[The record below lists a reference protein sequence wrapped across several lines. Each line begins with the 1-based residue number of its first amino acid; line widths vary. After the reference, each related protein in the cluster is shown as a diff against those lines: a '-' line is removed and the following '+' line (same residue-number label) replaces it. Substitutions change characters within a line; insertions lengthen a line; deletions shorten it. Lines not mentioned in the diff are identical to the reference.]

1 MSFPQTLTPDLLL
14 HAYRQGIFPMA
25 ASRRGPIAWYSP
37 DPRAILPLEGFK
49 ASKSLRK
56 RIRRGDYLITRDQA
70 FSQVIGA
77 CAQPRPGHPETWI
90 NDEILRAYN
99 HMHTLGYAHSVEAWI
114 EEPDVDTGRRLA
126 GGLYGVALGGVFF
139 GESMFSTA
147 TDASKVCLAHLV
159 DHLNERGFTL
169 LDTQIIS
176 PHMRQFG
183 VIEVP
188 RDHFLKLLAQALRQ
202 NPPW

>member
-1 MSFPQTLTPDLLL
+1 MVNVAES
-14 HAYRQGIFPMA
+14 
-25 ASRRGPIAWYSP
+25 
-37 DPRAILPLEGFK
+37 
-49 ASKSLRK
+49 
-56 RIRRGDYLITRDQA
+56 
-70 FSQVIGA
+70 
-77 CAQPRPGHPETWI
+77 
-90 NDEILRAYN
+90 
-99 HMHTLGYAHSVEAWI
+99 SVENCAVSAPVTTAPGDPAALANIAQGMLPVGLATFFKRTATRLTDSAAAFWKLCAMWTMLSFNSRPAVPASNDSAI
-114 EEPDVDTGRRLA
+114 ESRGMAFDAVDTGRRLA
-126 GGLYGVALGGVFF
+126 GGLYGVALGGAFF